1 MPGLKKTSQTDWDRV
16 KGDAASDVPVA
27 YDPETDLYDPNDPAQ
42 VAAFFSSAK
51 VVRKPGRPK
60 AETTKVP
67 IAIRLSPDVVE
78 YFKATGAGWQSRI
91 DAALH
96 EFPPTG
102 MALARRFVGR
112 VVSHVEIVSFS
123 A

>member
-1 MPGLKKTSQTDWDRV
+1 MPGLKKKSKTDWEQV
-16 KGDAASDVPVA
+16 KRDASSDAPIP
-27 YDPETDLYDPNDPAQ
+27 YDLETDLYNPNDPEQ
-42 VAAFFSSAK
+42 VANFFSSAK

-67 IAIRLSPDVVE
+67 IAIRLSPDVIE

-96 EFPPTG
+96 EWISGHP
-102 MALARRFVGR
+102 LKR
-112 VVSHVEIVSFS
+112 V
-123 A
+123 

>member
-1 MPGLKKTSQTDWDRV
+1 MPGLKKNSKTDWDRV
-16 KGDAASDVPVA
+16 QQDAAAEAPLP
-27 YDPETDLYDPNDPAQ
+27 YDPDTDLYDPNDSAQ
-42 VAAFFSSAK
+42 VANFFASAK

-60 AETTKVP
+60 AATTKVP

-96 EFPPTG
+96 EW
-102 MALARRFVGR
+102 M
-112 VVSHVEIVSFS
+112 S
-123 A
+123 AHPLKRA

>member
-1 MPGLKKTSQTDWDRV
+1 MPGSKKTSQTDWDRV
-16 KGDAASDVPVA
+16 KRDAASEAPVA
-27 YDPETDLYDPNDPAQ
+27 YDPETDMYDPNDPAQ
-42 VAAFFSSAK
+42 VTDFFSSAK

-60 AETTKVP
+60 AEKTKVP

-96 EFPPTG
+96 EW
-102 MALARRFVGR
+102 MSEHSQKRA
-112 VVSHVEIVSFS
+112 
-123 A
+123 